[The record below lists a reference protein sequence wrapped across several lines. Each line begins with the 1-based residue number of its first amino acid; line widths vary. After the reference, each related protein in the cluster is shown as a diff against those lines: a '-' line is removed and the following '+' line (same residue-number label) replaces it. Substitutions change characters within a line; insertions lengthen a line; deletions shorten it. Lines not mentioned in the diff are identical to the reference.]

1 MTPRLHR
8 RALLSAFLIACVGA
22 GSAAAGQNPFKR
34 GGPKVDYTSFKDPN
48 GQFTLDYPKD
58 WRVIGGVGDVIVTF
72 AEKKNEARILIERF
86 KLKTEI
92 NEVTDLF
99 GQIETDILKERQP
112 KAADVTT
119 KMVEQNGMRLVAI
132 DYTYPGLTK
141 PERARQYSLPV
152 GEVVF
157 RVTGSA
163 ITAQFAKYDPMFAH
177 AAESFKAV
185 KAGDSPAAQR

>member
-1 MTPRLHR
+1 MTPRLLR
-8 RALLSAFLIACVGA
+8 RALLSGFLIYCVGA
-22 GSAAAGQNPFKR
+22 GTASAGQNPFKR
-34 GGPKVDYTSFKDPN
+34 GGPKVDYLSFKDPN

-58 WRVIGGVGDVIVTF
+58 WRVIGGVGDVIVTL

-86 KLKTEI
+86 KLKSELKQ
-92 NEVTDLF
+92 VTDLF
-99 GQIETDILKERQP
+99 GELETEVLKERQP
-112 KAADVTT
+112 KATDVTT

-132 DYTYPGLTK
+132 DYTYPGLAK

-185 KAGDSPAAQR
+185 NAGEGPAQR